1 MGVGTQH
8 NPFERPSFSSILKPK
23 TNAIFDRSKK
33 LKREKKNVKKFL
45 LKTDSKN
52 IRPMLAI
59 GQFI

>member
-1 MGVGTQH
+1 MGVGTH
-8 NPFERPSFSSILKPK
+8 PNPLEPPSFSSILKSK

-33 LKREKKNVKKFL
+33 LKREKNVKKFL
-45 LKTDSKN
+45 LKTDSKK

>member
-8 NPFERPSFSSILKPK
+8 NPLERPSFSSILKPK

-45 LKTDSKN
+45 LKTDS
-52 IRPMLAI
+52 
-59 GQFI
+59 